1 MGRYLLLPLLAII
14 AVLAVSWLVGEVL
27 RQRKR

>member
-1 MGRYLLLPLLAII
+1 MARYLILPLLAII

-27 RQRKR
+27 RQRRD